1 MDHRR
6 TIIRTSARVC
16 IQTRA
21 YGCAYK
27 LRHSAMQVL
36 WNNNT
41 TPIRNGQIL
50 GKIYNVYSLLSPVSY
65 RADLDCLQNKDL
77 TDVTIG
83 RVVSCAQF
91 RRQLAGHACKTTASE
106 SSPDIIRHHPRL
118 RVAQVPVCVCV
129 CAHTHIPPL
138 VLSFYCSGTSI
149 S

>member
-77 TDVTIG
+77 TDDYDRTCCVLCT
-83 RVVSCAQF
+83 VQKT
-91 RRQLAGHACKTTASE
+91 AGWACVQDNRERKQS
-106 SSPDIIRHHPRL
+106 RHHQTSSTSSSRSGT
-118 RVAQVPVCVCV
+118 CVCMCV
-129 CAHTHIPPL
+129 RAHTHPAFGV
-138 VLSFYCSGTSI
+138 VLLLLRY
-149 S
+149 